1 MSGECLWTAY
11 NAGDEGTP
19 DTGGF
24 DGTTMTTGTT
34 GTTTTTGTT
43 DSDEGTAPEEAAEPE
58 AKVTMR
64 ALEDPALEGMAD
76 EGDEFAPTNE
86 DEL

>member
-11 NAGDEGTP
+11 NAANEDTP

-24 DGTTMTTGTT
+24 DGTTATTGTT
-34 GTTTTTGTT
+34 GTTTTTGST
-43 DSDEGTAPEEAAEPE
+43 DADEGAAPEDEEPG
-58 AKVTMR
+58 ANKVTMR
-64 ALEDPALEGMAD
+64 TLEDPAVAGMAD
-76 EGDEFAPTNE
+76 EGDEFAPANE